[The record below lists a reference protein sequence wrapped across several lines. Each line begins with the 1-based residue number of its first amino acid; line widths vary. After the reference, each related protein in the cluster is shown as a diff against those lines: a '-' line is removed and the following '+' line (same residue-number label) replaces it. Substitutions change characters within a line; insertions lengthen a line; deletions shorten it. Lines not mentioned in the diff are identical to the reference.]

1 MPSKGLSTLREGT
14 PSRPSH
20 SAALCGRVINA
31 EPRRTPEGR
40 TQRLWVGGR
49 KREQQL
55 SGRRSARGAAQ
66 MSEGRYISSPTYL
79 GLLLSL
85 RLLRQ
90 MCLVGQTELTLPP
103 PK

>member
-66 MSEGRYISSPTYL
+66 MSEGRYISSSTYL